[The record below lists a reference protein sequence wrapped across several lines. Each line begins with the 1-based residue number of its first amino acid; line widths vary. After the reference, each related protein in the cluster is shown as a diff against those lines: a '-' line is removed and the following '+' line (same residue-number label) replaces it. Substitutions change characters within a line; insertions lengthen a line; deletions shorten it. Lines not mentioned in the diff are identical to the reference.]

1 MTKWIMIADRE
12 LCTMMIPDDVAGGC
26 RSRAAQATFL
36 SVKLRFQ
43 LSPPGSARARL
54 AELLHH
60 HL

>member
-1 MTKWIMIADRE
+1 MIADRE

-54 AELLHH
+54 AELHHH